1 MSFEESHFE
10 TKAVHVG
17 SAPDPQTGAV
27 IPPIHQTS
35 TFAQESPGRH
45 RGYEYARTG
54 NPTRASLEACLGALE
69 GLGAD
74 DRGGALCFGSGMA
87 ATSTVLQTLAPGDH
101 MLLSADV
108 YGGTYRVVARVFA
121 GWGLDFT
128 AVDLTSLDAVK
139 QALGERTRMVWVETP
154 TNPLLGIVDIAAV
167 AQLAHGA
174 GAICVVDN
182 TFATPFLQQPFELG
196 ADVVVH
202 STTKYLGGH
211 SDVVGGALVTRLPE
225 LYQRAR
231 FLQNAVGAVP
241 GPFDCWLALRGLK
254 TLALRMRAHC
264 HNAMRVAA
272 FLAQRPEVVEVR
284 YPGLPTDPGHELA
297 ARQMTG
303 FGGMVSF
310 RPAGGVEAAR
320 RVVERTRIF
329 TLAESLGG
337 IESLIELPGVMTHAS
352 VSGTEAEVP
361 ADLVRLSVGIEHP
374 DDLVADLGQALD
386 GLANEG

>member
-1 MSFEESHFE
+1 
-10 TKAVHVG
+10 
-17 SAPDPQTGAV
+17 
-27 IPPIHQTS
+27 
-35 TFAQESPGRH
+35 
-45 RGYEYARTG
+45 
-54 NPTRASLEACLGALE
+54 
-69 GLGAD
+69 
-74 DRGGALCFGSGMA
+74 
-87 ATSTVLQTLAPGDH
+87 VLQTLGPGDH
-101 MLLSADV
+101 LLLSADV

-121 GWGLDFT
+121 GWGLEFT
-128 AVDLTSLDAVK
+128 TADLTSLDAVK
-139 QALGERTRMVWVETP
+139 RGLGERTRMIWVETP
-154 TNPLLGIVDIAAV
+154 TNPLLGVVDIAAV
-167 AQLAHGA
+167 AELAHSV

-182 TFATPFLQQPFELG
+182 TFATPFLQRPLDLG

-241 GPFDCWLALRGLK
+241 GPFDCWLALRGVK

-272 FLAQRPEVVEVR
+272 FLAQRPEVIEVR
-284 YPGLPTDPGHELA
+284 YPGLPDDPGHELA
-297 ARQMTG
+297 TRQMSG

-320 RVVERTRIF
+320 RVVERTEVF

-374 DDLVADLGQALD
+374 DDLVADLGRALD
-386 GLANEG
+386 GLSPQG

>member
-1 MSFEESHFE
+1 MSFEELQFE
-10 TKAVHVG
+10 TRAVHVG
-17 SAPDPQTGAV
+17 SDPDPETGAV
-27 IPPIHQTS
+27 IPPIYQTS

-54 NPTRASLEACLGALE
+54 NPTRASLEACLASLE
-69 GLGAD
+69 GIGPGEE
-74 DRGGALCFGSGMA
+74 GGALCFGSGMA

-101 MLLSADV
+101 LLLSTDV
-108 YGGTYRVVARVFA
+108 YGGTYRVAARVFA
-121 GWGLDFT
+121 DWGLELT
-128 AVDLTSLDAVK
+128 TVDMTSLDAVK
-139 QALGERTRMVWVETP
+139 QALRDRTRMVWAETP
-154 TNPLLGIVDIAAV
+154 TNPLLTIADVTAAAEV
-167 AQLAHGA
+167 AHGA
-174 GAICVVDN
+174 GALLAVDN
-182 TFATPFLQQPFELG
+182 TFATPYLQAPLGLG
-196 ADVVVH
+196 ANVVLH

-225 LYQRAR
+225 LYQRAK

-241 GPFDCWLALRGLK
+241 GPFDCWLTLRGVK

-264 HNAMRVAA
+264 HNAMRVAG
-272 FLAQRPEVVEVR
+272 FLAGRPEVVEVR
-284 YPGLPTDPGHELA
+284 YPGLPDDPGHELA

-310 RPAGGVEAAR
+310 RPAGGVEAAT
-320 RVVERTRIF
+320 RVVERTRVF

-361 ADLVRLSVGIEHP
+361 PDLVRLSVGVEHP
-374 DDLVADLGQALD
+374 DDLVADLGRALE
-386 GLANEG
+386 GLSTSG